1 MVVKF
6 QFYHLYKCPW
16 DVVTSIHVSKYPTNK
31 EPNVIGAEIIEKTKD
46 RGELSYLKYIVT
58 CLNVLPSFLRKVE
71 ALNIEAVQ
79 YEEECWIYKDRR
91 IMKVKSRNLT
101 LSQFTEMTETSVFR
115 QCSRD
120 PSWTEIEQEGQIVV
134 KGLGPANWL
143 IERFIQKFFERGIKK
158 NVKLMEELIEERYG
172 LQFPKPSS

>member
-1 MVVKF
+1 MLNA
-6 QFYHLYKCPW
+6 FYLLIYTLYNKQLW
-16 DVVTSIHVSKYPTNK
+16 MHEIDEFLETNK
-31 EPNVIGAEIIEKTKD
+31 IK
-46 RGELSYLKYIVT
+46 LQ
-58 CLNVLPSFLRKVE
+58 VE

-120 PSWTEIEQEGQIVV
+120 PSW
-134 KGLGPANWL
+134 
-143 IERFIQKFFERGIKK
+143 
-158 NVKLMEELIEERYG
+158 
-172 LQFPKPSS
+172 